1 MKHIRFTGKKI
12 VIHHWD
18 TDGVCSA
25 SILLRHLNKDN
36 VTTMT
41 PTIGNY
47 FLTEKEIK
55 QCEHYNHVFI
65 VDMALPEE
73 TVRELAFYSEVTIF
87 DHHLQKP
94 MNEVNHVNP
103 ISQGE
108 PQSEYPSATWV
119 LKEYFK
125 EEVTLPV
132 VLGIVGDNEHR
143 IKDNKRFSVII
154 REYCRKHSLSFDDLL
169 KMVYLIDS
177 NYKMQKKEEVEKLPY
192 VLLNGD
198 GAELILGNRE
208 WQNNLR
214 VLEEEIER
222 ILSDET
228 LLTEKNNVVVMNI
241 NTPYN
246 IISTVTRRFA
256 WGARRNVV
264 VVNKGFFDDKD
275 QLYVRSN
282 TINLTSL
289 IKKVKSSGFHA
300 GGKKDVMGIILPKH
314 ETDATLDEII
324 SFLTRRK
331 TW

>member
-1 MKHIRFTGKKI
+1 
-12 VIHHWD
+12 
-18 TDGVCSA
+18 
-25 SILLRHLNKDN
+25 
-36 VTTMT
+36 MT

-47 FLTEKEIK
+47 FLTEEEVKHCK
-55 QCEHYNHVFI
+55 VYDHVFI
-65 VDMALPEE
+65 VDMALSEK
-73 TVRELAFYSEVTIF
+73 TIKDLAANSEVTIF

-94 MNEVNHVNP
+94 MNKVNHVNP
-103 ISQGE
+103 ISQGK

-125 EEVTLPV
+125 EEITLPV

-154 REYCRKHSLSFDDLL
+154 REYCKKHSLSFNDLL

-192 VLLNGD
+192 ILLNRD
-198 GAELILGNRE
+198 GAESILSNRE
-208 WQNNLR
+208 WQNNLMI
-214 VLEEEIER
+214 LEKEIER

-256 WGARRNVV
+256 WGTRRNVV
-264 VVNKGFFDDKD
+264 VVNTGFFDDKD
-275 QLYVRSN
+275 QLYVRTN
-282 TINLTSL
+282 DVDLTGLIN
-289 IKKVKSSGFHA
+289 KVKFLGFHA
-300 GGKKDVMGIILPKH
+300 GGKYNVMGAIVPKD
-314 ETDATLDEII
+314 ETEKLVKEVVD
-324 SFLTRRK
+324 FLGGEK
-331 TW
+331 G